1 MVVMNELN
9 RRSFWFVFQR
19 PVSHSRLLVG
29 NVILICPGGLEHGGG
44 IGRQMGYFLEA
55 RQQLDTG
62 PTYRVVDSRG
72 PWFLGAS
79 PMHIGFAI
87 SYLIG
92 ASLKLLKARA
102 FSTPCV
108 IHANVTGRGS
118 TVRKVLLLAFAHAI
132 GLRYLL
138 HVHDYNYAEDYARRG
153 ALMRGLIAM
162 TFRRAI
168 RVITLGQRDKE
179 ALAELLHLPRQ
190 KMIVLHNAVPDPLQ
204 QLTGKAG
211 ANDHRHILFL
221 GHLSARKGVPD
232 LLRALARPELAARQW
247 RVTMA
252 GGGPI
257 AEFQRLAQDLG
268 IGHRVDF
275 PGWLDASHVQA
286 LCADAD
292 VLVLPSHAE
301 GLAMAVLEGLAN
313 GLAVI
318 TTPVGAHSEVI
329 EPEVSGLLIA
339 AGDVEALS
347 SALVRVIDDGD
358 LRQRLRAGAR
368 RRFLEKFDVRSYAVR
383 LSQLHA
389 SLFESLERSE
399 SRYERVAN

>member
-1 MVVMNELN
+1 MATMGELSH
-9 RRSFWFVFQR
+9 RSFWSVPQKPALSRR
-19 PVSHSRLLVG
+19 PLVG
-29 NVILICPGGLEHGGG
+29 DVILICPGGLEHGGG

-55 RQQLDTG
+55 QRRLSTG
-62 PTYRVVDSRG
+62 PIYRVVDSRG

-79 PMHIGFAI
+79 PMCVGFAI
-87 SYLIG
+87 SYLMG
-92 ASLKLLKARA
+92 AAFKLLGARA
-102 FSTPCV
+102 SPRPCV

-118 TVRKVLLLAFAHAI
+118 TLRKVMLLAFAHVI

-138 HVHDYNYAEDYARRG
+138 HVHDYNYAEEYARRS
-153 ALMRGLIAM
+153 ALMRGLIAI

-168 RVITLGQRDKE
+168 RVITLGKRDME
-179 ALAELLHLPRQ
+179 GLAELLQLPRQ
-190 KMIVLHNAVPDPLQ
+190 KMIVLHNAVPDPTQ
-204 QLTGKAG
+204 QQIGKG
-211 ANDHRHILFL
+211 GVNDQPHILFL

-232 LLRALARPELAARQW
+232 LLRALARPELSARQW

-257 AEFQRLAQDLG
+257 AEYQRLAQDLG
-268 IGHRVDF
+268 VADRVDF
-275 PGWLDASHVQA
+275 AGWLGASDVQA
-286 LCADAD
+286 LCANAD

-318 TTPVGAHSEVI
+318 TTPVGAHPEVI

-339 AGDVEALS
+339 PGDVEALS